1 MSSFCFCVPFFI
13 KKLMKVAIRQGSVF
27 HFVEDNEVIRIEAHN
42 GQAIIYLINGETYKV
57 TTNLTKMVDNLSNSF
72 LKIHRSHIVN
82 LNHASTIIDSG
93 KAKLMMND
101 STVLPISKSL
111 KTKVVE
117 CLESMKDY

>member
-1 MSSFCFCVPFFI
+1 
-13 KKLMKVAIRQGSVF
+13 MKVAIRQGSVF